1 MLTTEQIKEVLGS
14 SNPRPKIL
22 TDDDKVRI
30 LEMVDEG
37 CGFEEIVSEIQETNE
52 KVKKEHIKNYLK
64 RQLKKLEKESK

>member
-37 CGFEEIVSEIQETNE
+37 N
-52 KVKKEHIKNYLK
+52 L
-64 RQLKKLEKESK
+64 

>member
-37 CGFEEIVSEIQETNE
+37 LNLQEIFSEIRETNE
-52 KVKKEHIKNYLK
+52 KVKKEHIRNYLK
-64 RQLKKLEKESK
+64 RQLKKLEKENQ